1 MEVYFDPESNS
12 NSMRTQFFHYVFNLV
27 IISCF
32 VRQEVMFYV
41 LISNIKRRSKNMNEI
56 FKSC

>member
-32 VRQEVMFYV
+32 VRQEVMF
-41 LISNIKRRSKNMNEI
+41 LCFN
-56 FKSC
+56 FKHQTQKYKHE